1 MLVPESCSAN
11 DWGDRG
17 EVGGME
23 LLLPMLRLGDG
34 SRFPSLGREP
44 LVFIRGP
51 WTQVDAYSGWSN
63 PDFGESDGDQPEGWL
78 KGRMVR
84 VLRHQQSLSGES
96 LVSTPLLV
104 ELTPMVQQVL
114 MLALTRHTWLKV
126 LSGG

>member
-1 MLVPESCSAN
+1 MGEFGVPTRFASFSKVKMPESGSAN

-51 WTQVDAYSGWSN
+51 
-63 PDFGESDGDQPEGWL
+63 
-78 KGRMVR
+78 
-84 VLRHQQSLSGES
+84 
-96 LVSTPLLV
+96 
-104 ELTPMVQQVL
+104 
-114 MLALTRHTWLKV
+114 
-126 LSGG
+126 